1 MLRGAGRGFAPPG
14 RGAEFD
20 VNETMVT
27 VTGNV
32 AGDVVSRRVGAN
44 EEHLLVTFRVASS
57 ERRWDKASESWVD
70 GDRFTASVNCW
81 RRLAEGARASLVKGD
96 PVVVTGRLSVRE
108 YESETGRRY
117 MTEIAATAVGP
128 DLSRCTAEVRRRRLS
143 GVDVAEQGTG
153 EGGTGTDAVGATSEG
168 TVPAAVH
175 EADEFTVEGA
185 TAAGPQDEARTG
197 DAAQAPEETAET
209 TSTGAT
215 VTGITAGDRRRAGAS
230 RASA

>member
-1 MLRGAGRGFAPPG
+1 
-14 RGAEFD
+14 
-20 VNETMVT
+20 MVT

-32 AGDVVSRRVGAN
+32 AGEVISRRVGV

-81 RRLAEGARASLVKGD
+81 RRLAQGAQSSLVKGD

-108 YESETGRRY
+108 YETEGVRRY

-128 DLSRCTAEVRRRRLS
+128 DLSRCTADVRRRRPSTENAGDGTATGEVGSAVPDLA
-143 GVDVAEQGTG
+143 GAPADGDVA
-153 EGGTGTDAVGATSEG
+153 
-168 TVPAAVH
+168 PARL
-175 EADEFTVEGA
+175 EADEDLPGTAGTATDPSSADGVGAPVNGPGEAAEGA
-185 TAAGPQDEARTG
+185 TN
-197 DAAQAPEETAET
+197 
-209 TSTGAT
+209 GAT
-215 VTGITAGDRRRAGAS
+215 VTGIGSGDRRRAGAS

>member
-1 MLRGAGRGFAPPG
+1 
-14 RGAEFD
+14 

-81 RRLAEGARASLVKGD
+81 RRLAEGAMASLVKGD
-96 PVVVTGRLSVRE
+96 PVVVSGRLSVRE
-108 YESETGRRY
+108 YETEAGRRY

-128 DLSRCTAEVRRRRLS
+128 DLARCSAQVRRWRPS
-143 GVDVAEQGTG
+143 VPEVG
-153 EGGTGTDAVGATSEG
+153 EGVVTSENGAGPGESAVAATAVGA
-168 TVPAAVH
+168 PA
-175 EADEFTVEGA
+175 GA
-185 TAAGPQDEARTG
+185 TGEVG
-197 DAAQAPEETAET
+197 DSGSADHT
-209 TSTGAT
+209 TPVSDGAT
-215 VTGITAGDRRRAGAS
+215 VTGIGAGDRRRAEAS

>member
-1 MLRGAGRGFAPPG
+1 
-14 RGAEFD
+14 

-81 RRLAEGARASLVKGD
+81 RRLAEGAMASLVKGD
-96 PVVVTGRLSVRE
+96 PVVVSGRLSVRE
-108 YESETGRRY
+108 YETEAGRRY

-128 DLSRCTAEVRRRRLS
+128 DLARCSAQIRRWRPS
-143 GVDVAEQGTG
+143 VVEGGDGAATGENGAGVGEGTG
-153 EGGTGTDAVGATSEG
+153 PSATVPGSAHAAGEGSEAGGVETATAGPVGAT
-168 TVPAAVH
+168 
-175 EADEFTVEGA
+175 D
-185 TAAGPQDEARTG
+185 AGVA
-197 DAAQAPEETAET
+197 
-209 TSTGAT
+209 
-215 VTGITAGDRRRAGAS
+215 AGDRRRGEPS
-230 RASA
+230 LASA

>member
-1 MLRGAGRGFAPPG
+1 
-14 RGAEFD
+14 

-32 AGDVVSRRVGAN
+32 AGEVISRRVGI

-81 RRLAEGARASLVKGD
+81 RRLAQGAQSSLVKGD

-108 YESETGRRY
+108 YETEGGRRY

-128 DLSRCTAEVRRRRLS
+128 DLSRCTAEVRRRRPSTENAGDGTATGEVGSAATELA
-143 GVDVAEQGTG
+143 GAPAEGDVARIEPDEDLPGSAGTA
-153 EGGTGTDAVGATSEG
+153 TGPSS
-168 TVPAAVH
+168 
-175 EADEFTVEGA
+175 ADGVEGSVSGPGKSA
-185 TAAGPQDEARTG
+185 EGAAN
-197 DAAQAPEETAET
+197 
-209 TSTGAT
+209 SAT
-215 VTGITAGDRRRAGAS
+215 VTGIGSGDRRRAGAS